1 MSATRLIV
9 ISDTN
14 IFIDLI
20 SVELYECFLSLG
32 YKIYTNIFVVN
43 ELEDPEQRAIVEG
56 TDGLYIEQFEE
67 VGFVEEVLQFFEMR
81 TRRGLSFTDCA
92 VLYQGIRHKAAVLTG
107 DKKMIKMAKEKDI
120 DVHGILFIFDE
131 MVRRDILPPP
141 KAIIKLRQ
149 LFEHNPRLPADEIEF
164 RIERWS
170 ELSGDCLS

>member
-67 VGFVEEVLQFFEMR
+67 EGFVEEVLQFFEMR

-92 VLYQGIRHKAAVLTG
+92 VLY
-107 DKKMIKMAKEKDI
+107 
-120 DVHGILFIFDE
+120 
-131 MVRRDILPPP
+131 
-141 KAIIKLRQ
+141 
-149 LFEHNPRLPADEIEF
+149 
-164 RIERWS
+164 
-170 ELSGDCLS
+170 

>member
-20 SVELYECFLSLG
+20 SIELYECFLSLG
-32 YKIYTNIFVVN
+32 YKIYTNIFVVD

-56 TDGLYIEQFEE
+56 TDGLYIEQF
-67 VGFVEEVLQFFEMR
+67 EEVLQFFEMR

-149 LFEHNPRLPADEIEF
+149 LFEHNSRLPADEIEL